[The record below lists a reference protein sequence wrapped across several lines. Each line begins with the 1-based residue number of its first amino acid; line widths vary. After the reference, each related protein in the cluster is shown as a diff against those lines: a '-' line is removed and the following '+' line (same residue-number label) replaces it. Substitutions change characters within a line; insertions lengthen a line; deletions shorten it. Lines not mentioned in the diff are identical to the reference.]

1 MHHGVVN
8 TRLGVI
14 YRPDFHPDGL
24 RGIAT
29 AAEAAGVDELWFWED
44 CFQQGGIAQ
53 VAVALASTER
63 LSVGIGLIP
72 APLRNVTAAAME
84 FATLEAMF
92 PGRTQIAVGHGVQS
106 WMRQA
111 GAAVASPL
119 TLLREYV
126 NALRA
131 LLSGADVTVDGRYV
145 RLSEVR
151 LEFPPAQPL
160 PILIGGTGPKTL
172 RLAGEIADGVL
183 VDSRYSTHTVGDALR
198 LVAEGRAESGA
209 GARPFSTALF
219 LVCAPGDDAERRLAE
234 EAVRQEVPTGGVFG
248 VGGSAEQIA
257 DGLAPYR
264 DAGVDAIALHPLG
277 PLGAMVDFIATA
289 GEVHSS
295 ERDGHQTRTALQ
307 RRQRH

>member
-1 MHHGVVN
+1 MVVLTHDWHDWLVR

-24 RGIAT
+24 RGVAT

-63 LSVGIGLIP
+63 LSVGVGLIP
-72 APLRNVTAAAME
+72 APLRNVAAAAME
-84 FATLEAMF
+84 FATLDAMF

-126 NALRA
+126 TALRE
-131 LLSGADVTVDGRYV
+131 LLAGSEVTAEGRYV
-145 RLSEVR
+145 QLSGVR
-151 LEFPPAQPL
+151 LEFPPPRPI

-183 VDSRYSTHTVGDALR
+183 VDSRYTTHTVHEALGHV
-198 LVAEGRAESGA
+198 VAGRADA
-209 GARPFSTALF
+209 DARPFSTALF
-219 LVCAPGDDAERRLAE
+219 LACVPGDDAARQLSAE
-234 EAVRQEVPTGGVFG
+234 AARQEVPTGGVFG
-248 VGGSAEQIA
+248 VGGTVEQIT

-264 DAGVDAIALHPLG
+264 DAGVDAIALQPLG
-277 PLGAMVDFIATA
+277 PLEAMAEFISIAGGVRSHLRAT
-289 GEVHSS
+289 
-295 ERDGHQTRTALQ
+295 
-307 RRQRH
+307 

>member
-1 MHHGVVN
+1 VR

-24 RGIAT
+24 RAVAT
-29 AAEAAGVDELWFWED
+29 AAEAAGIDELWFWED

-53 VAVALASTER
+53 VAVALASTEC
-63 LSVGIGLIP
+63 LSVGVGLIP
-72 APLRNVTAAAME
+72 APLRNVAAAAME
-84 FATLEAMF
+84 FATLDAMF

-126 NALRA
+126 TALRE
-131 LLSGADVTVDGRYV
+131 LLAGGEVTAEGRYV
-145 RLSEVR
+145 RLSGVR
-151 LEFPPAQPL
+151 LEFPPTRPI

-183 VDSRYSTHTVGDALR
+183 VDSRYSTDTVREALGH
-198 LVAEGRAESGA
+198 VEAGRADA
-209 GARPFSTALF
+209 GGRPFSTALF
-219 LVCAPGDDAERRLAE
+219 LACVPGDDAAQRLAA

-248 VGGSAEQIA
+248 VGGTAQQIT
-257 DGLAPYR
+257 DGLQPYR
-264 DAGVDAIALHPLG
+264 EAGVDAIALQ
-277 PLGAMVDFIATA
+277 PLGALEGMAEFIATA
-289 GEVHSS
+289 GQVCSLVGA
-295 ERDGHQTRTALQ
+295 R
-307 RRQRH
+307 